1 MHCGQSALCFAGAM
15 QAGVGGVDGGV
26 HARTGGRTS
35 CEEKSR
41 PPLVTTTRRAHSLE
55 PQNRTKRPIQ
65 TYGDGVTEPP
75 EPSAAAAQ
83 SAPGAGAGAGSSAAA
98 GISPSADGAVLPGA
112 PVPRSATARATA
124 AGVIVSLLLI
134 IAIVLGSRLLE
145 NFDSALLPYAVATVF
160 LAFGVTYRYMVWV
173 SAPGARRLFK
183 KGWGSLFSVA
193 NFRKAPTAL
202 PKMIATYLGFQKF
215 LGARSH
221 ARWAAHQLIFWGC
234 ILASLITFPLT
245 WGWFTFTSGS
255 GSGPGYEMRIWGFK
269 IIGFDSLDILGWL
282 LFHGLDIAAVLVI
295 PGASYFLWRRMKD
308 RGAITG
314 QRFAY
319 DMVPLIALI
328 VISVTGLLLT
338 FSSIFLHGGGYEFL
352 AILHMASV
360 VFTLIYIPFGK
371 FFHIVQRPAAVG
383 MQLFKYTGRQ
393 DQEVFSCRR
402 CEEPIDTAPYVA
414 NLRGTMRDLSLDFDA
429 WAEYCPRCKRVLRG
443 SAYLSQVKKGFK

>member
-1 MHCGQSALCFAGAM
+1 MTEPSEATAAADPSDPGSPAESSTAATGLRSVTTRATL
-15 QAGVGGVDGGV
+15 AGVG
-26 HARTGGRTS
+26 
-35 CEEKSR
+35 
-41 PPLVTTTRRAHSLE
+41 
-55 PQNRTKRPIQ
+55 
-65 TYGDGVTEPP
+65 
-75 EPSAAAAQ
+75 
-83 SAPGAGAGAGSSAAA
+83 
-98 GISPSADGAVLPGA
+98 
-112 PVPRSATARATA
+112 
-124 AGVIVSLLLI
+124 VSLLLI
-134 IAIVLGSRLLE
+134 VAIVLGSRMLRT
-145 NFDSALLPYAVATVF
+145 FDSALLPYAVATVF
-160 LAFGVTYRYMVWV
+160 LAFGVAYRYTVWI

-183 KGWGSLFSVA
+183 QGWRSLFSME

-234 ILASLITFPLT
+234 ILAALITFPLT
-245 WGWFTFTSGS
+245 WGWFTFTSGT

-269 IIGFDSLDILGWL
+269 ILGFDSLNLLGWL
-282 LFHGLDIAAVLVI
+282 MFHGLDIAAVLVI

-308 RGAITG
+308 RGAATG

-319 DMVPLIALI
+319 DLVPLIALI

-338 FSSIFLHGGGYEFL
+338 FSSIFLHGGGYQFL
-352 AILHMASV
+352 AILHMVSV

-383 MQLFKYTGRQ
+383 MQLFKYTAREN
-393 DQEVFSCRR
+393 DEVFLCRR
-402 CEEPIDTAPYVA
+402 CQEPVDTGPYVE
-414 NLRGTMRDLSLDFDA
+414 NLRGTMRDLTLDFDS